1 MLGAKGVDSSGR
13 VATMLRPRRLAEEA
27 QYCRPAESEAVC
39 GEHQR
44 VKQYLNTKKPIP
56 PVKRRDEFIRGTTL
70 IEKQHQAAFPL

>member
-27 QYCRPAESEAVC
+27 QGCPAENEAVC

-44 VKQYLNTKKPIP
+44 C
-56 PVKRRDEFIRGTTL
+56 
-70 IEKQHQAAFPL
+70 